1 MDFSGE
7 RAKKIAEEI
16 SIPRLTGSYGEHKVK
31 DIIIDFLKA
40 VGYSPEVEKFRF
52 SIIPAEV
59 ALKTIQIL
67 LGGSSALALFLFNKH
82 PFLSFVISIIIA
94 GTIIFLTGWSILIE
108 KLYDFK
114 ILTRESDNIL
124 AKSFIHDGLPDVIF
138 MAHYDSKS
146 QTFSIRFRVLLNII
160 GIIAVLLSIFFI
172 IFCFL
177 FGFQLPLV
185 LIYIFS
191 ILSLVPYF
199 ILIFNFTGNSSPG
212 AVDDASGVAVVLEL
226 ARVLKD
232 WMGKAN
238 LYFLLTGAE
247 ELGLAGAVRFIQK
260 YENNFRKGRTFFINF
275 DGISKEE
282 KPVIT
287 AKYGLLATRSS
298 RKLEQWFLEIFN
310 NLGITPR
317 SAWLLTGA
325 GLDSIPIASRGFDS
339 ITISCGKIHT
349 AKKIH
354 SPYDSKDNL
363 SDQTLKLTG
372 DASLKLLEYIIRDY
386 GI

>member
-7 RAKKIAEEI
+7 RAKKIAEQI
-16 SIPRLTGSYGEHKVK
+16 SIPRLTGSSGEHKVK
-31 DIIIDFLKA
+31 EIIIDFLESI
-40 VGYSPEVEKFRF
+40 GYTPDVDKFRF

-59 ALKTIQIL
+59 ALKVIQIL
-67 LGGSSALALFLFNKH
+67 LGSSSALALFIFNKH
-82 PFLSFVISIIIA
+82 PFLSLLISIIIA
-94 GTIIFLTGWSILIE
+94 GTIIFLTGWSLLIE

-114 ILTRESDNIL
+114 ILIRESDNIL
-124 AKSFIHDGLPDVIF
+124 AKSFLHDGLPDVIF

-160 GIIAVLLSIFFI
+160 GIIAVLLSIIFI
-172 IFCFL
+172 ILCFL
-177 FGFQLPLV
+177 LGFQLPAVLV
-185 LIYIFS
+185 F
-191 ILSLVPYF
+191 ILAISSLLPYL

-212 AVDDASGVAVVLEL
+212 AVDNASGVAVVLEL
-226 ARVLKD
+226 ARILREWK
-232 WMGKAN
+232 GKAN
-238 LYFLLTGAE
+238 LFFLLTGAE
-247 ELGLAGAVRFIQK
+247 ESGLAGAIRFIQK

-282 KPVIT
+282 RPVIT

-298 RKLEQWFLEIFN
+298 RKLERWFLDIFN
-310 NLGITPR
+310 KHGITPR
-317 SAWLLTGA
+317 TAWLLTGA
-325 GLDSIPIASRGFDS
+325 GLDSIPIALRNFDS

-354 SPYDSKDNL
+354 SPFDSKENL
-363 SDQTLKLTG
+363 SERTLKLIG
-372 DASLKLLEYIIRDY
+372 DASLELLDCIMMEN